1 MTSAIEK
8 MNKLMA
14 AAKADGLANALENGT
29 NAPIWYGAAY
39 DGKYSVSVQP
49 VTARCSS
56 RRKDH
61 CRFQFRIQVAAE
73 NWKVVNKVAFIAA
86 LQAEEAASTEPSYE
100 THDGNCQCD
109 DCGERVAMAMQSE
122 E

>member
-14 AAKADGLANALENGT
+14 AAKADGLANGT
-29 NAPIWYGAAY
+29 NGHIWYGTAK

-49 VTARCSS
+49 VTARCT

-61 CRFQFRIQVAAE
+61 CRFQFRIQVAAKK
-73 NWKVVNKVAFIAA
+73 WKVVNKVAFIAA
-86 LQAEEAASTEPSYE
+86 LKAEEASSTEPPYE